1 MTHTTEAGARPGLK
15 ALALRAVLVLAGGLI
30 ALTGINVGLGGIET
44 LGLQG
49 AHDFFAVTDKAM
61 FQAQDSHV
69 RFLGGLWLGVAL
81 VFVAAAVRL
90 KVFRVSLLAC
100 IGLIVVGGLARFS
113 VLDPAVVFGPAV
125 VGSLAAELVV
135 MPLLAV
141 WVWRTRT

>member
-1 MTHTTEAGARPGLK
+1 MTEVTAGGRPTISG
-15 ALALRAVLVLAGGLI
+15 LALRAVLLLAGALI
-30 ALTGINVGLGGIET
+30 ALTGVNVGLGGIET

-49 AHDFFAVTDKAM
+49 AHGFFTVTDQAM

-90 KVFRVSLLAC
+90 KRFRGALLAC

-113 VLDPAVVFGPAV
+113 VFDPAVVFGPTV
-125 VGSLAAELVV
+125 VGSLAAELIV
-135 MPLLAV
+135 MPLLAL
-141 WVWRTRT
+141 WVWKARA